1 MFLPIGHDQTV
12 RRFPYVTLA
21 IMVVCALLQILRTVL
36 APSDDELAAGA
47 KRILDVEK
55 QILVAQW
62 SGIAGHR
69 NPTEFNEDYSDEPGA
84 RPAGSTSAVPAPT
97 LSPEAPASPGVP
109 SSIPTSIPTPE
120 SATDPGQ
127 VVRDFEAGKIGAP
140 NDPLR
145 GELRAAKGALVEL
158 RRRDLVERFGYRA
171 NEPVSPN
178 ALLAAFLHLGWIHLI
193 SNMLFLWLC
202 GMNMEDRWGHAVF
215 AAFYALAA
223 IAASLTWALV
233 HRGTHGLAAG
243 ASGAI
248 AGAMGA
254 FLVDYHQARL
264 KILYWP
270 WWRASFL
277 EPKTFFVR
285 ALFALPIW
293 FLGELLDAWIES
305 DSKVSAG
312 TGYSAQVGGF
322 VFGFAAALVM
332 RFSGADDKLALK
344 EEDDQDEDAPS
355 EVDADEAELAKL
367 RAAAQQDPAA
377 AITALRTMLVKHPD
391 RARARR
397 LLLEL
402 ALARGDASAIATSA
416 SAVLAH
422 LGESAE
428 WPTLV
433 QLFREVEE
441 KAPRTTLT
449 DRALAMATRAG
460 VCVGDADAALRAAR
474 RLVDAYP
481 TSPLLR
487 GTLWDVGTV
496 QAKAGASVLSADTL
510 RRLHAAAPTHA

>member
-21 IMVVCALLQILRTVL
+21 IMVVCALLQILRSVF
-36 APSDDELAAGA
+36 APSEDELAAGA

-69 NPTEFNEDYSDEPGA
+69 NPTEFNESYSDEPGA
-84 RPAGSTSAVPAPT
+84 RPAASASGTPAPR
-97 LSPEAPASPGVP
+97 
-109 SSIPTSIPTPE
+109 PTPE
-120 SATDPGQ
+120 EPETPGLPSALHAPEPATDPGQ
-127 VVRDFEAGKIGAP
+127 VVRDFESGKIGAA

-145 GELRAAKGALVEL
+145 EELRAAKSALVEL

-171 NEPVSPN
+171 NEPLSPN
-178 ALLAAFLHLGWIHLI
+178 ALFAAFLHLGWIHLI

-202 GMNMEDRWGHAVF
+202 GMNMEDRWGHPVF

-223 IAASLTWALV
+223 IGASLAFALV
-233 HRGTHGLAAG
+233 HRGTNGLAVG

-277 EPKTFFVR
+277 QPKTFFVR

-293 FLGELLDAWIES
+293 FVGELVDAWIES
-305 DSKVSAG
+305 DSKVSGG
-312 TGYSAQVGGF
+312 TGYSAHVGGF
-322 VFGFAAALVM
+322 VFGFAAALAM
-332 RFSGADDKLALK
+332 RYSGADARLAWK
-344 EEDDQDEDAPS
+344 DDDDDPSEDDAE
-355 EVDADEAELAKL
+355 EAELVKA
-367 RAAAQQDPAA
+367 RAAAQQDPGA
-377 AITALRTMLVKHPD
+377 AIAALRTMLVKHPD
-391 RARARR
+391 RIRARR

-416 SAVLAH
+416 SAVLSH
-422 LGESAE
+422 LGENGE
-428 WPTLV
+428 WPALA

-441 KAPRTTLT
+441 KAPRAALT

-460 VCVGDADAALRAAR
+460 VCAGDTDLTLRAAR
-474 RLVDAYP
+474 RLVDAFP

-487 GTLWDVGTV
+487 GTLWDVGTL
-496 QAKAGASVLSADTL
+496 QARAGASVLSADTL
-510 RRLHAAAPTHA
+510 RRLHAAPPSPA